1 MTRVLEHFER
11 ENPGVA
17 EKVEVLMVDKDLNE
31 IKILRKYF
39 PCAGVLICSFHV
51 VKYLKAASRK
61 PEYGKVSADDHDAID
76 AIAHNMVYARTKEEY
91 ESNRDMLR
99 DVCATVGYGAF
110 YAYFEANWDSCI
122 DMWYSTRD
130 YGSHTCATETVDALI
145 KDDRARA
152 HEYLHKKTKIG
163 RFYNANYDA
172 DMNQL
177 LLFTNPFMAE
187 SVEEEYK
194 LAFAMRDVF
203 IRPPPPTMNVR
214 KLAILLTLLC
224 GVALSSA
231 ADNST
236 ALPTTK
242 PTAADV
248 PTKEE
253 LLAILTEVREMAKTD
268 PELAKLLKE
277 IDIDALLTKDP
288 AEVQK
293 ILNEKLFKGE
303 AAPAGSKAGSGAQ
316 ETVIAPSGSKAGS
329 KSNAAKDN
337 SAEVATTKAPVP
349 APSATPK
356 SSALKLAVAPAAVAF
371 SSAVIYT
378 ML

>member
-1 MTRVLEHFER
+1 MPRVLEHFEHV
-11 ENPGVA
+11 NPGVA

-110 YAYFEANWDSCI
+110 YAYFEANWDSHLKGNI
-122 DMWYSTRD
+122 QRSFTM
-130 YGSHTCATETVDALI
+130 TETVDALI

-253 LLAILTEVREMAKTD
+253 LLAILTEVREKAKTD

-303 AAPAGSKAGSGAQ
+303 AAPASSKAGSGAQ

-349 APSATPK
+349 APSATQK